1 VSGAENIH
9 TAHRLTPDVEAAR
22 NVYLTFSQTKVR
34 PCFSSDAHAA
44 SFSKGSIHMKRT
56 LQSLVIAGSLVCG
69 SAAFAQSTTAP
80 MATAKAKAG
89 AKGTVEH
96 MGVIV
101 PSDEKAYLERL
112 HHANQQ
118 EIKLGQLAQQNA
130 QNPEVKTFG
139 SQMVQEHT
147 TADEKLLTYAKGKN
161 LKLADPKPI
170 NDVEKKVMAA
180 DKASA
185 EKLQAL
191 KGAPFDSA
199 YMSNQIGA
207 HDMVLGK
214 LAAGQQAFSG
224 NAEALALINEN
235 VQHVAMH
242 RQQAYTVLG
251 KLAPQP
257 TGVGGSGDAHMN
269 HNMGTG
275 ANDMKG
281 SNDMKGTTGSTG
293 ANDMNKPTSPGT
305 KK

>member
-1 VSGAENIH
+1 
-9 TAHRLTPDVEAAR
+9 
-22 NVYLTFSQTKVR
+22 
-34 PCFSSDAHAA
+34 
-44 SFSKGSIHMKRT
+44 MKRT

-69 SAAFAQSTTAP
+69 SAAFAQGTTAP
-80 MATAKAKAG
+80 AATAKAGKAG

-101 PSDEKAYLERL
+101 PADEKAYLERL

-130 QNPEVKTFG
+130 QNPDVKAFG
-139 SQMVQEHT
+139 SQMVKEHT
-147 TADEKLLTYAKGKN
+147 AADEKLMAYAKGKN
-161 LKLADPKPI
+161 LKLADPKPM
-170 NDVEKKVMAA
+170 NDVEKKAMSA
-180 DKASA
+180 DKAST

-191 KGAPFDSA
+191 KGMPFDSA
-199 YMSNQIGA
+199 YMANQLGT

-224 NAEALALINEN
+224 DAEALALINEN
-235 VQHVAMH
+235 AQHVAMH

-257 TGVGGSGDAHMN
+257 SAVGGSGDAHMN
-269 HNMGTG
+269 HNMGAG

-281 SNDMKGTTGSTG
+281 TPGAAGSTGST
-293 ANDMNKPTSPGT
+293 DMNKGT
-305 KK
+305 QGMKK

>member
-1 VSGAENIH
+1 
-9 TAHRLTPDVEAAR
+9 
-22 NVYLTFSQTKVR
+22 
-34 PCFSSDAHAA
+34 
-44 SFSKGSIHMKRT
+44 MKRT

-69 SAAFAQSTTAP
+69 SAALAQSTTAP
-80 MATAKAKAG
+80 VAAAKAGKAG

-130 QNPEVKTFG
+130 QSPDVKSFG

-147 TADEKLLTYAKGKN
+147 AADEKLMTYAKGKN
-161 LKLADPKPI
+161 LKLADPKPM
-170 NDVEKKVMAA
+170 NDVEKKAMAA

-199 YMSNQIGA
+199 YMANQLGA

-235 VQHVAMH
+235 AQHVAMH

-257 TGVGGSGDAHMN
+257 SGVGGSGDTHMN

-281 SNDMKGTTGSTG
+281 TPGANDMKGTPGSTG
-293 ANDMNKPTSPGT
+293 ANDMNKATPPGM